1 MSISLLSS
9 PAIGALLRSSAPM
22 LGLSISLKSGE
33 KFSPDLFLL
42 LSTKEVSMMMLKC
55 FEMVVFGVSCTL
67 GLL

>member
-1 MSISLLSS
+1 MSLLSS
-9 PAIGALLRSSAPM
+9 AAIGALLRSSAPM
-22 LGLSISLKSGE
+22 LGFSISLKSGA